1 MIALWIATL
10 VMSGYLAYVV
20 GCFGIP
26 RSLSDTFYLL
36 GKRGWLF
43 QCVLGVFGGLL
54 MPVWLEVSFENAE
67 FLAFLAC
74 AGLLFVAAAP
84 CFKVELEGKVHYTAA
99 VVCCVAA
106 FIWQLVEMCWVLP
119 VCSLGLALGATMVT
133 KGKLFWWVEMGVMV
147 SSLVSVWLRMIV

>member
-43 QCVLGVFGGLL
+43 QCVLGMFGGLL
-54 MPVWLEVSFENAE
+54 TPPTIQASAIHRTYQ
-67 FLAFLAC
+67 AFFAC

-84 CFKVELEGKVHYTAA
+84 CFKIDIEGKVHYTSA

-106 FIWQLVEMCWVLP
+106 FAWQMVEMCWVLP
-119 VCSLGLALGATMVT
+119 VCSLGLALGASVVT
-133 KGKLFWWVEMGVMV
+133 KGKLFWWLEMGVMV
-147 SSLVSVWLRMIV
+147 SSVLSIFVKL

>member
-36 GKRGWLF
+36 GDRGWLF
-43 QCVLGVFGGLL
+43 QVVLGLFGVLL
-54 MPVWLEVSFENAE
+54 MPIWIDLSSANTE

-84 CFKVELEGKVHYTAA
+84 CFKIDIEGKVHYTSA
-99 VVCCVAA
+99 VICCIAA
-106 FIWQLVEMCWVLP
+106 FAWQMMEMCWLLP
-119 VCSLGLALGATMVT
+119 IGSLALALGATMIT
-133 KGKLFWWVEMGVMV
+133 KGKLFWWVEMAILV
-147 SSLVSVWLRMIV
+147 SSVISIFVKL

>member
-1 MIALWIATL
+1 MIAILIATL
-10 VMSGYLAYVV
+10 IMSGYLAYVV

-54 MPVWLEVSFENAE
+54 MPVWLDVSSDNSE

-74 AGLLFVAAAP
+74 SGLLFVAAAP

-106 FIWQLVEMCWVLP
+106 FVWQLVEMCWVLP
-119 VCSLGLALGATMVT
+119 VCSLALALGATAIT
-133 KGKLFWWVEMGVMV
+133 KGKLFWWVEMAIIV
-147 SSLVSVWLRMIV
+147 SSVLSIIIKL

>member
-36 GKRGWLF
+36 GKKGWIF
-43 QCVLGVFGGLL
+43 QVVLGLFGALL
-54 MPVWLEVSFENAE
+54 MPTWIDLSSDNTE
-67 FLAFLAC
+67 FLAFLSC

-84 CFKVELEGKVHYTAA
+84 CFKMELEGKVHYTSA
-99 VVCCVAA
+99 VLCCICA
-106 FIWQLVEMCWVLP
+106 FIWQMVEVGWLLP
-119 VCSLGLALGATMVT
+119 VGSLALALGATMIT
-133 KGKLFWWVEMGVMV
+133 KGKLFWWVEMAVMA
-147 SSLVSVWLRMIV
+147 SSLVSIFIKLI

>member
-1 MIALWIATL
+1 MIAILIATL
-10 VMSGYLAYVV
+10 MMSGYLAYVV

-36 GKRGWLF
+36 GDRGWLF
-43 QCVLGVFGGLL
+43 QVILGLFGGLL
-54 MPVWLEVSFENAE
+54 MPVWLEVSSDNTQ

-74 AGLLFVAAAP
+74 SGLLFVAAAP

-106 FIWQLVEMCWVLP
+106 FVWQLVEMCLALP
-119 VCSLGLALGATMVT
+119 VCSLALALGAAWMT
-133 KGKLFWWVEMGVMV
+133 KGKLFWWIEMAILV
-147 SSLVSVWLRMIV
+147 SSVISIFVKL

>member
-1 MIALWIATL
+1 MIALWVATL

-54 MPVWLEVSFENAE
+54 MPVWLDVSSDNSE

-74 AGLLFVAAAP
+74 SGLLFVAAAP

-99 VVCCVAA
+99 VACCVAA
-106 FIWQLVEMCWVLP
+106 FAWQIVEMCWLLP
-119 VCSLGLALGATMVT
+119 VSSLALALGAAWMT

-147 SSLVSVWLRMIV
+147 SSVLSIFIKL